1 MLPAKVFRNYLC
13 CHLWQLI
20 KPSHLKVRDL
30 LLSWQLKFK
39 LYKEESNRPGEVIC
53 KLAKDEG
60 ADIILIGS
68 RGVGTLRRTFL
79 GSVSDYCVHHTHIP
93 VVVIPPQDSHDD
105 HAHAH

>member
-1 MLPAKVFRNYLC
+1 M
-13 CHLWQLI
+13 
-20 KPSHLKVRDL
+20 

-93 VVVIPPQDSHDD
+93 VVVIPPQDSHGD